1 MWSDDIC
8 LILQLKENDS
18 LLQSKIMILNSRLS
32 LYLEEKEEI

>member
-1 MWSDDIC
+1 MWSGDIC

-18 LLQSKIMILNSRLS
+18 LLQRKVMILNSRLS